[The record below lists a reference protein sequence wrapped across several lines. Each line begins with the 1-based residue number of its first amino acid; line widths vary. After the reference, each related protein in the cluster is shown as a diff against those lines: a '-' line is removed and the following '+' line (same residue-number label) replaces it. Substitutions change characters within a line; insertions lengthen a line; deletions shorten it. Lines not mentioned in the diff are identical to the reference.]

1 MLMKK
6 WGWLAAVLACIW
18 QVPVHAVEAMD
29 TQAIQQAFEQVQI
42 VLQDTYGAEAI
53 PYSDTPWRIVEG
65 ENVLDALASQSIVA
79 QGVTDKKGVLHL
91 DKPLR
96 QKIYDIWQR
105 QPERLWL
112 IENSHAFLFQA
123 IKNTNGYQIALVV
136 PEADWEKERRLAS
149 EEAARNRL
157 LPIPPETYTQA
168 GFDAKRF
175 EQDFSDWQ
183 ARFRQDVSSVAAQL
197 AEDPNYVRKLLQAE
211 DTTAL
216 DTSALK
222 QTFAQ
227 SIDADEKGLSLRQTL
242 LSAYLAGPATEGTE
256 VTPSG
261 KVMMDLLLSKNAK
274 PVGFGG
280 AFMDLGLAV
289 HLWYMVFDDMTTL
302 NQQDLKE
309 SLIFKGFSPLSL
321 PAYEVPARD
330 SWPALVFSHHEG
342 SLKLY
347 GMSREMARIL
357 QTIQNAQ
364 LF

>member
-1 MLMKK
+1 MLVRQIASFF
-6 WGWLAAVLACIW
+6 LVCLCLVCA
-18 QVPVHAVEAMD
+18 QVHAAEPAAED
-29 TQAIQQAFEQVQI
+29 AIKRAFENMQI
-42 VLQDTYGAEAI
+42 ILQDVPGPQGIAYANT
-53 PYSDTPWRIVEG
+53 DWRIVTGADEW
-65 ENVLDALASQSIVA
+65 EALSNPTFVTK
-79 QGVTDKKGVLHL
+79 GVTDQQGVVHL
-91 DKPLR
+91 SKALR
-96 QKIYDIWQR
+96 LQLY
-105 QPERLWL
+105 ELWHKTPGQL
-112 IENSHAFLFQA
+112 WFIENSRVYLFKPYQ
-123 IKNTNGYQIALVV
+123 TEQGYQIAFESPK
-136 PEADWEKERRLAS
+136 PEYLKERRLAD
-149 EEAARNRL
+149 EAAARNRQ

-175 EQDFSDWQ
+175 EREFSDWQ
-183 ARFRQDVSSVAAQL
+183 ARFLKDVVSIEAQL
-197 AEDPNYVRKLLQAE
+197 AKDPDYVRKLLQTE
-211 DTTAL
+211 DTT
-216 DTSALK
+216 ALK

-242 LSAYLAGPATEGTE
+242 LSAYLATRATEGTE

-289 HLWYMVFDDMTTL
+289 QLWYMVFDDMTTL

-321 PAYEVPARD
+321 PAHEVPVRD
-330 SWPALVFSHHEG
+330 SWPALVFSYHEG

-347 GMSREMARIL
+347 GMSREMAKIL